1 MIFFRYFPDIFY
13 DEWKK
18 KINTIWYHTYVYAL
32 ERQPLFGTV
41 TYALEQQPLKE
52 MDNKPL

>member
-1 MIFFRYFPDIFY
+1 MISYIRD
-13 DEWKK
+13 
-18 KINTIWYHTYVYAL
+18 AQ